1 MKPARVLLLLVA
13 LVTGGL
19 AAFLATRGEAPA
31 TRIVET
37 TQIQQE
43 AKRQVLIASATIG
56 VGQRLT
62 RSLVSWQD
70 WPEGAVRPEYITS
83 DVIPDAPEQMVGTV
97 ARFEIFAGEPI
108 REAKLVRSDQGYL
121 SAVIQPGMRAVS
133 VAVTSV
139 SGAGGYIVPNDR
151 VDIVRT
157 KRSATGSGT
166 QTILANIKVLA
177 IGKRLGEAGASAGNP
192 DPEDPQSQVFGDED
206 VATLEL
212 SPGQAETIIGAAADG
227 KLTLVLRSVA
237 DFAPSDNDT
246 MLQASNQPIRLIRY
260 GVESN
265 VLAGATVETILP
277 EADPSQFS
285 EDAGQ
290 AVFTPASS
298 PSAPASPLTNS
309 PGQKFI
315 PEDLGPDGQPFP
327 EGYDPAIP
335 MS

>member
-1 MKPARVLLLLVA
+1 MKPARMALLLVA
-13 LVTGGL
+13 LITGGL

-43 AKRQVLIASATIG
+43 AKRQVLIAARNIG

-62 RSLVSWQD
+62 QSLVSWQD
-70 WPEGAVRPEYITS
+70 WPDGAVRPEYITS
-83 DVIPDAPEQMVGTV
+83 DVIPDAPTQMIGTV

-108 REAKLVRSDQGYL
+108 REAKLVRSDQGYM
-121 SAVIQPGMRAVS
+121 SAVLQKGMRAVS

-157 KRSATGSGT
+157 TRSTTGAGT

-177 IGKRLGEAGASAGNP
+177 IGKRLGEAGDSAGNP
-192 DPEDPQSQVFGDED
+192 DPEDPQSQIFGDED

-212 SPGQAETIIGAAADG
+212 NPGQAETIIGAASEG

-237 DFAPSDNDT
+237 DFAPSENDGF
-246 MLQASNQPIRLIRY
+246 MQASNQPIRLIRF
-260 GVESN
+260 GVETNIVSGSPQDLIN
-265 VLAGATVETILP
+265 NDPIVDPDPTI
-277 EADPSQFS
+277 
-285 EDAGQ
+285 
-290 AVFTPASS
+290 TPASAPAANLS
-298 PSAPASPLTNS
+298 PPPGDGPLVQRSVPMNSIPSA
-309 PGQKFI
+309 
-315 PEDLGPDGQPFP
+315 EDAV
-327 EGYDPAIP
+327 EGYDPLIP
-335 MS
+335 TS

>member
-1 MKPARVLLLLVA
+1 MKPARIALLMVA

-43 AKRQVLIASATIG
+43 AKRQVLVASTNIG

-70 WPEGAVRPEYITS
+70 WPDGAVRPEYITS
-83 DVIPDAPEQMVGTV
+83 DVIPDAPTQMVGTV
-97 ARFEIFAGEPI
+97 ARFEIFEGEPI

-121 SAVIQPGMRAVS
+121 SAVIEPGMRAVS

-151 VDIVRT
+151 VDIIRTVR
-157 KRSATGSGT
+157 SSTGAGT
-166 QTILANIKVLA
+166 QTILANVKVLA

-192 DPEDPQSQVFGDED
+192 DPEDPQSQVFGGEE

-212 SPGQAETIIGAAADG
+212 TSGQAETIVGAASEG

-237 DFAPSDNDT
+237 DFAPSENDGL
-246 MLQASNQPIRLIRY
+246 LQASNQPIRLIRF
-260 GVESN
+260 GVETN
-265 VLAGATVETILP
+265 IVAGAAP
-277 EADPSQFS
+277 ELLIQDDPADTRPT
-285 EDAGQ
+285 E
-290 AVFTPASS
+290 PATL
-298 PSAPASPLTNS
+298 APASVSAPKIERQVPMSDVPPTDMN
-309 PGQKFI
+309 
-315 PEDLGPDGQPFP
+315 GQPLP
-327 EGYDPAIP
+327 EGYDPLIP
-335 MS
+335 TS

>member
-1 MKPARVLLLLVA
+1 MKPARILLLMVA
-13 LVTGGL
+13 LITGGL

-43 AKRQVLIASATIG
+43 AKRQVLVATSTIG

-62 RSLVSWQD
+62 KSLVSWQD

-83 DVIPDAPEQMVGTV
+83 DVIPDAPTQMIGTV
-97 ARFEIFAGEPI
+97 ARFEIFSGEPI

-121 SAVIQPGMRAVS
+121 SAVIEPGMRAVS

-157 KRSATGSGT
+157 TRQSTGAGT

-192 DPEDPQSQVFGDED
+192 DPEDPQSQIFGDEE

-212 SPGQAETIIGAAADG
+212 SPGQAETIIGAAAEG

-237 DFAPSDNDT
+237 DFAPSENDGL
-246 MLQASNQPIRLIRY
+246 LQASNRPIRLIRF
-260 GVESN
+260 GVEQNIVS
-265 VLAGATVETILP
+265 GAVP
-277 EADPSQFS
+277 ELVAPIDPENLNQAPN
-285 EDAGQ
+285 EA
-290 AVFTPASS
+290 AVFTSTSS
-298 PSAPASPLTNS
+298 QPVGPSVQRSVPMNS
-309 PGQKFI
+309 IDDSAGM
-315 PEDLGPDGQPFP
+315 P
-327 EGYDPAIP
+327 EGYDPEIP
-335 MS
+335 TS

>member
-13 LVTGGL
+13 MVTGGL

-31 TRIVET
+31 TKIVEVA
-37 TQIQQE
+37 QVQQE
-43 AKRQVLIASATIG
+43 AKRQVLIASTTIG

-108 REAKLVRSDQGYL
+108 REAKLVRSDQGYM
-121 SAVIQPGMRAVS
+121 SAIIQPGMRAVS
-133 VAVTSV
+133 VAVTSI

-157 KRSATGSGT
+157 KRSAVSAGT

-177 IGKRLGEAGASAGNP
+177 IGRRLGEAGASAGNP
-192 DPEDPQSQVFGDED
+192 DPSDPQSQVFGDED

-212 SPGQAETIIGAAADG
+212 SPAQAETLIGAAAEG

-237 DFAPSDNDT
+237 DFNPSENDAI
-246 MLQASNQPIRLIRY
+246 LQASNQPIRLIRY
-260 GVESN
+260 GIESN
-265 VLAGATVETILP
+265 VVAGASPETILP
-277 EADPSQFS
+277 EADPAQFAQETGEPIFS
-285 EDAGQ
+285 SN
-290 AVFTPASS
+290 PASS
-298 PSAPASPLTNS
+298 ASSAPFSGPAN
-309 PGQKFI
+309 QKFI